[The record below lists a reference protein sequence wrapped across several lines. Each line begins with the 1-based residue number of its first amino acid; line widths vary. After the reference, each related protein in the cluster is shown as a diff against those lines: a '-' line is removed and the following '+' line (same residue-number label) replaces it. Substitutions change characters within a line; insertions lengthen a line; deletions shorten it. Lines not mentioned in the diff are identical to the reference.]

1 MYEHKIKGPTWCN
14 MSGPAIEDPRKRV
27 DLLMRLNNPP
37 EPAKLKGGLFFL
49 TKR

>member
-1 MYEHKIKGPTWCN
+1 
-14 MSGPAIEDPRKRV
+14 MSGPAIDGPLKRV

-49 TKR
+49 TKRQDGYD